1 MTTLSNIVSKSL
13 SKQVQDKQVSNESLL
28 TALAVISSIKT
39 AASIYKGLKNGTIK
53 KSQAGEAVGDSVK
66 ATAIDTSLPEYV
78 RSTNHEPRV
87 LVEDSIRQLPV
98 IPKMMMGLVNIYA
111 AYYLQAIALSS
122 TVNSVSVLGVLDKF
136 DPNRKPDLI
145 NAVAQESLMRV
156 GYVLPNYKK
165 TYGLETYNRL
175 SNLSLEN
182 NHPTALGVGHHSGN
196 TIPASQALGSNNNGN
211 NGNDATGNTDE
222 TPQQPTA
229 REVSGALR
237 RISDMDS
244 LAVGRMLE
252 VNVTVEGRS
261 ISVPMSVRMRPMSV
275 PRLIMNELVSFGDVR
290 QSMKERWHRFR
301 AGELSFAEWLFM
313 TDVIDK
319 KRKLLALD
327 KDGIYRE
334 ILARKN
340 NAKAAAAISG
350 QPSIGA
356 ASSFIVISRQT
367 ARDVELRMGVSIDN
381 DEFRKR
387 MFKEN
392 AAMLLLVV
400 DPEWESIYVY
410 TRGISGHAEYTFKE
424 FEGLSKGDGPNI
436 TDIMKAYL
444 AGSAPRF

>member
-13 SKQVQDKQVSNESLL
+13 SKQVQDNQVSNESLL
-28 TALAVISSIKT
+28 TALAVISSITT
-39 AASIYKGLKNGTIK
+39 AAGLYKGLKDGTIK
-53 KSQAGEAVGDSVK
+53 KGQVGAAVGDSIK
-66 ATAIDTSLPEYV
+66 ATAVDTSLPEYV

-87 LVEDSIRQLPV
+87 LVEDSVRQLPV

-145 NAVAQESLMRV
+145 SAVAQEALMQV
-156 GYVLPNYKK
+156 GYVLPDYTKK
-165 TYGLETYNRL
+165 HSLNTYNRL
-175 SNLSLEN
+175 TKLALEATS
-182 NHPTALGVGHHSGN
+182 HPTALGVGHQQNG
-196 TIPASQALGSNNNGN
+196 TVPAHQALGGGSGEPEQPAEENN
-211 NGNDATGNTDE
+211 
-222 TPQQPTA
+222 PQQPTA

-252 VNVTVEGRS
+252 VSVTVEGRT
-261 ISVPMSVRMRPMSV
+261 INVPMSVRMRPMSV

-301 AGELSFAEWLFM
+301 AGELSFAEWMFM
-313 TDVIDK
+313 TDIIDK

-340 NAKAAAAISG
+340 NAKAAAAMSG

-356 ASSFIVISRQT
+356 ASSFIIISRQT

-381 DEFRKR
+381 DDFRKR

-392 AAMLLLVV
+392 AAMMLLVI

-436 TDIMKAYL
+436 ADIMKAYL